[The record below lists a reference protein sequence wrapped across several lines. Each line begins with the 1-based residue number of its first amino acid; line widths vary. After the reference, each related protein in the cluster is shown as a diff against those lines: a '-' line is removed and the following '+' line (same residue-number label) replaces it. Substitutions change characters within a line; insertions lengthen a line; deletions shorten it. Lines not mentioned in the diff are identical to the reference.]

1 VRSFVR
7 FIIVLVAAVLVMG
20 TCTRTPLSVDV
31 IGRSYPATRFWY
43 TFNHGVTL
51 SVLFATPPGFEQSE
65 VPGVSGWKAP
75 GSQYLVP
82 MDFVDENGE
91 GIKGNWVLE
100 FLGVDG
106 GDAFDI
112 TVHVTVN

>member
-1 VRSFVR
+1 MRTFVR
-7 FIIVLVAAVLVMG
+7 FGIALAATVLVMG
-20 TCTRTPLSVDV
+20 ACTRTPLSVDV

-51 SVLFATPPGFEQSE
+51 SALFATVPGFGQSE
-65 VPGVSGWKAP
+65 VPDVSGWKAP
-75 GSQYLVP
+75 GVQYQVP
-82 MDFVDENGE
+82 MDFVDENGV
-91 GIKGNWVLE
+91 GIKGDWVLR